1 MYTVPTDVQLGI
13 LFVCVEIEQEVRV
26 SRSLTWCN
34 AWWAK
39 AASKLPSV
47 GADLTT
53 EMYGIGKTGAE
64 WSLEY
69 R

>member
-1 MYTVPTDVQLGI
+1 M
-13 LFVCVEIEQEVRV
+13 CVEIEQEVRV